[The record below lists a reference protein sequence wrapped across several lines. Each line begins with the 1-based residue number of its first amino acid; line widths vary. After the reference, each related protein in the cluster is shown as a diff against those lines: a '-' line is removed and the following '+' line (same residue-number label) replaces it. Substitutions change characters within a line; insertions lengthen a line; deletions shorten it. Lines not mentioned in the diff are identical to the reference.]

1 MSAEVIRAVKAAQS
15 SSEVELLLAPE
26 LARWA
31 RQPKLA
37 TPVLKSTGRNALPAV
52 LWMLRSSLR
61 PNVIHFNAAV
71 AACEEADAWPSA
83 LELLRQMLQHSV
95 QGSVLSFNRTM
106 AAMSSEWRK
115 SLALLEEMP
124 SHQVAPCATTDGR

>member
-1 MSAEVIRAVKAAQS
+1 
-15 SSEVELLLAPE
+15 
-26 LARWA
+26 
-31 RQPKLA
+31 
-37 TPVLKSTGRNALPAV
+37 
-52 LWMLRSSLR
+52 MLRSSLR

-124 SHQVAPCATTDGR
+124 SHQVAPCATTDGRFQGGADRGSGDGSHSPYGVTPVAPSKNAIAKLCLGSRTWIVFSGSLIRLTKD